1 MARRNI
7 ILTTLSIRRTRYP
20 SGANLLV
27 SRPWNDVII
36 ITSWEWIMT
45 LSGGPDCVHD
55 YHVVTSNGWW
65 RQKIFKIKYFDGLN
79 FVVVMND
86 PDNSSKITFVWPLF
100 YHYDIFLLNFDLTHY
115 IWPEIQRKM
124 LNQVL
129 RSDPQIGLFEPKH
142 GLLHSSYF
150 VELNQDVHAPLCST
164 LTLLFGFWQLK

>member
-100 YHYDIFLLNFDLTHY
+100 YHYNTFLYWISTWHITFDRKKCSTKSWDLIHKLVSLNRSMVYCNLHILLNWT
-115 IWPEIQRKM
+115 KM
-124 LNQVL
+124 CT
-129 RSDPQIGLFEPKH
+129 
-142 GLLHSSYF
+142 LHCA
-150 VELNQDVHAPLCST
+150 QH
-164 LTLLFGFWQLK
+164 

>member
-100 YHYDIFLLNFDLTHY
+100 YHYNTFLYWISTWHITFDRKKCSTKSWDLIHKLVSLNRSMVYCTLRILLNWT
-115 IWPEIQRKM
+115 M
-124 LNQVL
+124 MCT
-129 RSDPQIGLFEPKH
+129 
-142 GLLHSSYF
+142 LHCA
-150 VELNQDVHAPLCST
+150 QH
-164 LTLLFGFWQLK
+164 

>member
-7 ILTTLSIRRTRYP
+7 ILTTLSITRTRYP

-79 FVVVMND
+79 FVLAMND

-100 YHYDIFLLNFDLTHY
+100 YHYNTFLYWISTWHITFDRKKCSTKSWDLIHKLVSLNRSMVYCNLHILLNWT
-115 IWPEIQRKM
+115 KM
-124 LNQVL
+124 CT
-129 RSDPQIGLFEPKH
+129 
-142 GLLHSSYF
+142 LHCA
-150 VELNQDVHAPLCST
+150 QH
-164 LTLLFGFWQLK
+164 

>member
-100 YHYDIFLLNFDLTHY
+100 YHYNTFLYWISTWHITFDRKKCSTKSWDLIHKLVSLNRSMVYCTLHILLNWT
-115 IWPEIQRKM
+115 KM
-124 LNQVL
+124 CT
-129 RSDPQIGLFEPKH
+129 
-142 GLLHSSYF
+142 LHCA
-150 VELNQDVHAPLCST
+150 QH
-164 LTLLFGFWQLK
+164 